1 MVIHRRCSTI
11 LEANGSDALPL
22 PSPRKRRMP
31 LCLLMTQV
39 EVSAAFGPLARDVAA
54 CSWVAG
60 HAYQRNAAKRAVGCA
75 VSATRKSVAGG
86 SPEDAGTGAAPHSA
100 ANADS
105 LRSRSGAGAG
115 GDEQLRGDV
124 GTDVRCLVS

>member
-1 MVIHRRCSTI
+1 VIHRRCSTI

-31 LCLLMTQV
+31 LCLLMTRV

-60 HAYQRNAAKRAVGCA
+60 HAYQRNAVKRAVGCA
-75 VSATRKSVAGG
+75 VTARGRRNGGRPAQRGERGIVA
-86 SPEDAGTGAAPHSA
+86 
-100 ANADS
+100 
-105 LRSRSGAGAG
+105 
-115 GDEQLRGDV
+115 
-124 GTDVRCLVS
+124 

>member
-1 MVIHRRCSTI
+1 MIHRRCSTI

-60 HAYQRNAAKRAVGCA
+60 HAYQRNAVKRAVGCA
-75 VSATRKSVAGG
+75 VTATRMSVAGG
-86 SPEDAGTGAAPHSA
+86 SPEDAERGH
-100 ANADS
+100 
-105 LRSRSGAGAG
+105 G
-115 GDEQLRGDV
+115 GRPAQRGER
-124 GTDVRCLVS
+124 GLVA